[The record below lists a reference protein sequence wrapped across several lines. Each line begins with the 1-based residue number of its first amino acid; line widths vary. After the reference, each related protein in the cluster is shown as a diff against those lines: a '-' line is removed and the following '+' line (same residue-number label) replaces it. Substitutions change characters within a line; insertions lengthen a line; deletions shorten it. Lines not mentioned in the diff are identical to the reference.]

1 MKCPKGEKLDKR
13 KEIEMVT
20 VFSQTPPYEDLSVV
34 LVDHREK
41 RKNGTGIIVV
51 VIVIYIPC
59 IVM

>member
-20 VFSQTPPYEDLSVV
+20 VFSQTPYEDMSV
-34 LVDHREK
+34 VDHREK